1 MKELHIFLSLDT
13 TTVILFSRIL
23 KFRKK
28 TMTSQFADMASSPIF
43 FDVFFGFFA
52 KFLSVQVL
60 CQYHDWFWSYNNF
73 CL

>member
-1 MKELHIFLSLDT
+1 
-13 TTVILFSRIL
+13 
-23 KFRKK
+23 
-28 TMTSQFADMASSPIF
+28 MTSQFADIASSPIF
-43 FDVFFGFFA
+43 FFDVFFVFLA